1 MPLKKSTIKPK
12 CRRSTMDSSH
22 FQAPFEIHSFFSI
35 FLPKVYHFTGC
46 STKKLLSK
54 TKWKPE
60 GILFVHTSFNATYR
74 YMLKIAE
81 CLSAQLFRLKWF
93 SFVHSVKYTVPH
105 TLQNCFFRQRVH
117 NKVCI
122 LSKIRNPKILHY
134 VLNEMKCF
142 CVRFTRFIQ
151 CIILIKFYVS
161 DHKYLGIKLLNVFY

>member
-1 MPLKKSTIKPK
+1 
-12 CRRSTMDSSH
+12 MDSSH

-74 YMLKIAE
+74 YMFKIAE

-93 SFVHSVKYTVPH
+93 LLYTLSNIPYPIHCKTASFGSKYEIS
-105 TLQNCFFRQRVH
+105 LY
-117 NKVCI
+117 I
-122 LSKIRNPKILHY
+122 LSFCSPLLLSMLILFSSIVVRIYCIQRDKSCSYFLKI
-134 VLNEMKCF
+134 M
-142 CVRFTRFIQ
+142 
-151 CIILIKFYVS
+151 
-161 DHKYLGIKLLNVFY
+161 